1 MNYIVN
7 RAKQIIG
14 GIIALGIVAAV
25 IFVVAILVIP
35 SGYAGAA
42 SDPFRMNPIIAGES
56 GALFSIGDSGPA
68 GGIVFY
74 DRGFHADGWRFLEA
88 APAHL
93 TFAADWGALVKRPGV
108 WPHFSYS
115 NVQGT
120 SEAIGSGR
128 SNTERIVEHTRA
140 MRWSSLTSGPARIY
154 GAARVIVDL
163 DYNGFNDWFLPSKGE
178 LNAMYENLARGGL
191 AHFGSPT
198 PQGGSGYWSSSQ
210 RSWDRAWVQFFYNG
224 NQHDALKTSEH
235 RVRAIRA
242 F

>member
-25 IFVVAILVIP
+25 IFVIALLVIP
-35 SGYAGAA
+35 SAYTGAA
-42 SDPFRMNPIIAGES
+42 SGPFRMNPIIADES
-56 GALFSIGDSGPA
+56 GTLFNIGDTGPA
-68 GGIVFY
+68 GGMVFF
-74 DRGFHADGWRFLEA
+74 DRGHHADGWRFLEA

-93 TFAADWGALVKRPGV
+93 TFTADWGALVRTTSG
-108 WPHFSYS
+108 WPHFSYA

-120 SEAIGSGR
+120 CEGIGSGR
-128 SNTERIVEHTRA
+128 RNTELIVEHTRT
-140 MRWSSLTSGPARIY
+140 MRWSSLTSGPAHIY
-154 GAARVIVDL
+154 GAARLIVDME
-163 DYNGFNDWFLPSKGE
+163 YNGFNDWFLPSKGE
-178 LNAMYENLARGGL
+178 LNLMHENLALGGFGN
-191 AHFGSPT
+191 FGSPT

-210 RSWDRAWVQFFYNG
+210 RSWDRAWVQFFHTG
-224 NQHDALKTSEH
+224 NQDDTLKTNEH